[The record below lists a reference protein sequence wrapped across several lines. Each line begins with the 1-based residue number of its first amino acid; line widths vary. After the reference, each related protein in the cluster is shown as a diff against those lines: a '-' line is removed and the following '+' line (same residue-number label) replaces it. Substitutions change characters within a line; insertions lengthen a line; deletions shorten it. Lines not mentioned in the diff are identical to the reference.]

1 MRRCIVWANAE
12 DYNSWKI
19 SHPNTKEET
28 TINVIDHLQSS
39 MRAAFHNSAERPAPR
54 GMPMEVLTGWLI
66 LKCDFSGASVGK
78 VMNALCALANAEHRL
93 FRTRAMVD
101 KADALSE
108 EGEFSAEAQVDHGVL
123 HICLHMYTSEVA
135 ETKNALKAL
144 FQDEMSCAE

>member
-1 MRRCIVWANAE
+1 MWANAE

-19 SHPNTKEET
+19 SHPNAKEET
-28 TINVIDHLQSS
+28 TINVINHLQSS

-54 GMPMEVLTGWLI
+54 GIPMEVLTGWLI

-78 VMNALCALANAEHRL
+78 VMSALCALANAEHRL
-93 FRTRAMVD
+93 FRMRAMVD

-108 EGEFSAEAQVDHGVL
+108 EGEFSAEAQIDHGVL
-123 HICLHMYTSEVA
+123 HGCLYMYTSEVA